1 MGRID
6 ASAFQRNKNNNDTET
21 ESIQKQSLKVGK
33 LNTSKM
39 FVKENEEQEEDI
51 PSRPISVGK
60 LKVGSLYQVSR
71 QAFIMADKA
80 QTL

>member
-6 ASAFQRNKNNNDTET
+6 ASAFQRNNNNNDSET
-21 ESIQKQSLKVGK
+21 ESIQKQSLIKVGK

-39 FVKENEEQEEDI
+39 FVKENEEQEEGI

-71 QAFIMADKA
+71 QAFIHS
-80 QTL
+80 

>member
-6 ASAFQRNKNNNDTET
+6 ASAFQRNNNNNDSET

-33 LNTSKM
+33 LNTSKKM
-39 FVKENEEQEEDI
+39 FAKENEEQEEGI

-71 QAFIMADKA
+71 QAFIHS
-80 QTL
+80 